1 MATRQRPLGIVLIT
15 IFFGVFG
22 ILGALGSACG
32 LIVGGGADAIMDA
45 ARQAGDQTGS
55 AATMADMPRFG
66 ALFVVASIVG
76 VIAAVLE
83 SAAAYGLWSFQS
95 WGRPLGLGLAIFA
108 IVWSLLWFFVFQ
120 LHMAGSVVIVWLLI
134 VLAINGLIV
143 WYLRKP
149 EIARLY
155 AEPTA

>member
-1 MATRQRPLGIVLIT
+1 MATRQRPLGIVLIS
-15 IFFGVFG
+15 IFFGIFG
-22 ILGALGSACG
+22 VLGALGGACG
-32 LIVGGGADAIMDA
+32 LIAGSGMDAIMDA
-45 ARQAGDQTGS
+45 AKQAGEQPATG
-55 AATMADMPRFG
+55 AMADMPHFG
-66 ALFVVASIVG
+66 GFFVVASIAG

-83 SAAAYGLWSFQS
+83 IAAAYGLWSFQR

-120 LHMAGSVVIVWLLI
+120 LHLAGRFAILWLLI

-149 EIARLY
+149 EIVRLY
-155 AEPTA
+155 AEPAP